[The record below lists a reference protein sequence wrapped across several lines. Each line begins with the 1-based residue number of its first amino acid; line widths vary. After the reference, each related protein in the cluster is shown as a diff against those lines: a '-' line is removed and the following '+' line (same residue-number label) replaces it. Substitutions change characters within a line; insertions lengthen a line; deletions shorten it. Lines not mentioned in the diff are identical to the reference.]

1 MFGVPELDNLL
12 CNHLR
17 LHDLAQCARVSKK
30 WNKVVIPYLWYK
42 IDVDN
47 VVTPPRWSKPDVKI
61 EERYKGLDPFCQL
74 VVNDYVQE
82 QQQHHKLQHERLI
95 TEQVQDHLVPP
106 PSPPSPPPPPATSLA
121 KYAPWIRLLS
131 HPRDVSA
138 RLHGMIEEQQ
148 LLNEQGEKLSA
159 HELLVHLF
167 NRCPLIRVPD
177 MYVCQ
182 HKQKLDTCKMLE
194 LFLLPYVCRLR
205 LEYGQDRTPVGC
217 LELLEFLDRHQRAL
231 EYLHLKFR
239 ITHDED
245 ENGTMGDREE
255 IVAKEWTSLKE
266 LVLDHCYSDPTA
278 FWSRLFR
285 RCSQVE
291 RLSIIDH
298 FATTPSVAD
307 GIAAHMHNLRE
318 ITLSNLFRGIWLT
331 DDMIA
336 LILSSSRKGWKV
348 VRLQNMGGFKSASME
363 ALLKHSST
371 LERLV
376 IEGCDGPT
384 SHDLIQVLTRCSRL
398 QSFVDTDEESYSDC
412 HFPRIHATLFID
424 RGPINGSLKPWAC
437 EDSLKELK
445 IRITGIPRPDLKE
458 KCIFEEKYPG
468 QGRDIQSQVYDR
480 LARLV
485 NLETLWLGDQRWE
498 DGNHDHDD
506 MEDQFDSLEMSLESG
521 LHRLSGLEKLEE
533 LSLVGMAFNVGI
545 KEVQWMIEQ
554 WPRLRV
560 VYEDVRVNSF
570 MLDVRAWL
578 ENHPRIE
585 LRRLCVHCHRH
596 IPSPNLEIG
605 CWCRWSSSLGP
616 VRSPFRRICFCE
628 LNRPPTSK

>member
-1 MFGVPELDNLL
+1 MFGLPELHNLL

-17 LHDLAQCARVSKK
+17 LHDLAQCARVNRE
-30 WNKVVIPYLWYK
+30 WNNVVIPYLWYK
-42 IDVDN
+42 IDVDM
-47 VVTPPRWSKPDVKI
+47 

-266 LVLDHCYSDPTA
+266 LILDHCYTNSTA
-278 FWSRLFR
+278 SWSRLFR

-291 RLSIIDH
+291 RLSIIEH
-298 FATTPSVAD
+298 FETIPSIAD
-307 GIAAHMHNLRE
+307 SIVAHMHNLCE
-318 ITLSNLFRGIWLT
+318 ITLSHLSKSSNCFT

-424 RGPINGSLKPWAC
+424 RDPINGLFKPWAC

-458 KCIFEEKYPG
+458 KCVVEEKYPG
-468 QGRDIQSQVYDR
+468 QGRDIQDQVYDR

-498 DGNHDHDD
+498 DGNRDHED
-506 MEDQFDSLEMSLESG
+506 MEDQFDSLELSLESG
-521 LHRLSGLEKLEE
+521 LHRLSSLEKLEE
-533 LSLVGMAFNVGI
+533 LSLVGMAFN
-545 KEVQWMIEQ
+545 EVQWMIEQ
-554 WPRLRV
+554 WSRLRV
-560 VYEDVRVNSF
+560 VYEDVRMNSF

-578 ENHPRIE
+578 KNHPRID
-585 LRRLCVHCHRH
+585 LRRLH
-596 IPSPNLEIG
+596 IPSPILEMTN
-605 CWCRWSSSLGP
+605 CWCHWSSLYH
-616 VRSPFRRICFCE
+616 VPF
-628 LNRPPTSK
+628 NRECWCVWDHL